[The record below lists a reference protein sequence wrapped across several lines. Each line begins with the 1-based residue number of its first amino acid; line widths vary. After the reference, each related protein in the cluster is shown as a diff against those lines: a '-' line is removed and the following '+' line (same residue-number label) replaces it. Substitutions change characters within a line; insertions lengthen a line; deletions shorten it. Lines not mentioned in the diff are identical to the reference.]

1 MQPHSC
7 ASHLMRG
14 FQYCQ
19 MGIAVIQSTQHY
31 ILFFLPET
39 YKFFLA
45 TPSRTWSFTHVHCT
59 YLHTKLIV
67 RIFMVLIMQQVNFIP
82 SFRFKVG
89 KAFLFYGLHFISFF
103 PKFEMMHWITCF
115 EFGRLVIE
123 MPEQNASEISY
134 VTHRTFYLFLFNW
147 CD

>member
-7 ASHLMRG
+7 ASHLMSG

-19 MGIAVIQSTQHY
+19 MDIAVIQSTQHY

-39 YKFFLA
+39 YIFFLA
-45 TPSRTWSFTHVHCT
+45 SPSRTWSFTHVHCT
-59 YLHTKLIV
+59 YLHMKLIV

-82 SFRFKVG
+82 SFRFKVC
-89 KAFLFYGLHFISFF
+89 KPFLFYGLHFISFS
-103 PKFEMMHWITCF
+103 PKFKMMHWITCF

-123 MPEQNASEISY
+123 MPEQNVSEIFY
-134 VTHRTFYLFLFNW
+134 FTHRTLYLFLFNW

>member
-1 MQPHSC
+1 MQPQSC

-19 MGIAVIQSTQHY
+19 MDIAVIHSTQHY

-39 YKFFLA
+39 YEFFSCYTFEDLIIY
-45 TPSRTWSFTHVHCT
+45 TCT
-59 YLHTKLIV
+59 YMHTKLIV

-82 SFRFKVG
+82 SFRFEFG

-103 PKFEMMHWITCF
+103 LQIKMMHLITCL
-115 EFGRLVIE
+115 EFRRLVIE
-123 MPEQNASEISY
+123 MPEQNATEIY
-134 VTHRTFYLFLFNW
+134 FTHRTFHLFLFS
-147 CD
+147 